1 MQDEESDQ
9 HEGRVGG
16 VEVFRVLEKEGI
28 LPLFLD
34 EGGVGVGVV
43 VGEGLVGL
51 LNPVLVPF
59 SWEQLPHSVLE
70 LPQSPQHNSHQ
81 PIVLYLVV
89 VVELEIV
96 EHKEETPG
104 ADWPGDVDVDN
115 DVEIGSHI
123 DFAIKSALTV
133 FHAIPL

>member
-51 LNPVLVPF
+51 LNPILVPF

-70 LPQSPQHNSHQ
+70 LPESPQHNPHQ
-81 PIVLYLVV
+81 PIVLDLVV
-89 VVELEIV
+89 VVEFEIV

-104 ADWPGDVDVDN
+104 ADWPGDVDN
-115 DVEIGSHI
+115 DVEVCPHVDSLIE
-123 DFAIKSALTV
+123 SALAII
-133 FHAIPL
+133 HAIPW